1 MYCDTDI
8 QMMIQYKVRLGGCGG
23 KVERKRGAMSS
34 KTKTVLGLLLFGGTM
49 FALPYGLR
57 AMNTHTNEKER
68 LTGSQ
73 RQRGMYMNAGSSDGG
88 KDPDWDPVTSTWKGK
103 RYSGKSGTSSG

>member
-1 MYCDTDI
+1 
-8 QMMIQYKVRLGGCGG
+8 MMIQYKVRLGGCGG

-49 FALPYGLR
+49 FALPY
-57 AMNTHTNEKER
+57 NEKER